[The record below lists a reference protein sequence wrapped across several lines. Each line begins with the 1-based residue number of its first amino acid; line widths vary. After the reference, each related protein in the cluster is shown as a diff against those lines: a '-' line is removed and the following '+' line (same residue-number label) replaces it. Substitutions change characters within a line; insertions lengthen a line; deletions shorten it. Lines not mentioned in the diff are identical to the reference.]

1 MQACGLPVQSQFVN
15 LDSTIGLNT
24 MSMSQSYAVSLFA
37 ERSMLSVFNNPN
49 REANVGAIGRQ
60 KDLEIPEANILVN
73 LISEII
79 ALAWVKEGRTWDK
92 YGSTYVPL
100 MQGKISEYVS
110 AVARVCEAG
119 PSRSSSHLS
128 MVPDDDS
135 EAAGSVR
142 VGRGGGKRKE
152 TAVGKAREEHTF
164 CPSALARLTTDT
176 PNVHKLREV
185 GCQYWETLGIWLKLR
200 N

>member
-1 MQACGLPVQSQFVN
+1 M
-15 LDSTIGLNT
+15 
-24 MSMSQSYAVSLFA
+24 
-37 ERSMLSVFNNPN
+37 
-49 REANVGAIGRQ
+49 
-60 KDLEIPEANILVN
+60 N

-128 MVPDDDS
+128 VVPDDDS

-142 VGRGGGKRKE
+142 VGR
-152 TAVGKAREEHTF
+152 AVVREMKK
-164 CPSALARLTTDT
+164 LWARLGKSIHFAL
-176 PNVHKLREV
+176 VQWR
-185 GCQYWETLGIWLKLR
+185 G
-200 N
+200 